1 MKKLVSYALVVVLL
15 GINLPG
21 FDAGIVLGASN
32 NFSAEIISS
41 DSPKPAKSGDSV
53 NFVLNI
59 KNTGIQTWSNSGENA
74 VKLGTI
80 QPRDHPG
87 IFYHDSWLKQDRA
100 ATMAEAT
107 VAPGEIGRFE
117 FLATAAGNGG
127 AITEHFGLVAE
138 GIAWFG
144 DVDIPLTIDVQPA
157 VYKASYVKQSD
168 VALILKAGE
177 VVDVSVTFQNIGD
190 VDWLADGVTAVK
202 VGTAEPRDRLS
213 SFYHSSWLS
222 DNRLTSASAT
232 VSPGGEGVFDF
243 TLQAPQKV
251 GNYHEVFGLV
261 AEGIT
266 WFDVSFDLNIEVI
279 PAVYQS
285 ELVARSD
292 VNVSVAPGD
301 TVEIWAEY
309 KNTGNTVWSSMGEN
323 AVKLGTANPLDRTSN
338 FRADTWLSNNRA
350 ATISPSAVGPGE
362 TARFTLLIKA
372 PDEIGNYQ
380 EYFRP
385 VVELITWLS
394 AEDLHW
400 NISVEEE
407 LVLTD
412 ALRVGITSTTE
423 NIAVQGA
430 SFVVRRGS
438 DKGLVRK
445 FINQS
450 VTISPMANGYALNTG
465 EQVKDYLRIIPL
477 NDSVL
482 TVQTSGIGYTY
493 NTFRGIIEIRRSGY
507 SGNVWVV
514 NILELEDYMRGV
526 AEVPDSWPTEAQ
538 KAQMVA
544 ARTFAASKR
553 IAPRADIF
561 DIYDDTRDQVYY
573 GYNYEIKKPNLAAA
587 AVATQGIVIKY
598 QGQPIKAYFFSDS
611 GGHTENVENVW
622 GKGNPAAAIAYLKGV
637 EDPYAKPIN
646 WQYTLTQDYLLDR
659 FDNALGIAA
668 ESSDIIDKIEV
679 AEKFASGRAKT
690 IVFTM
695 RSGRQISVP
704 FYTFDYLTSNNEI
717 RSMKFDVQTVGYVD
731 SPDFQFTGQ
740 GWGHGVGLA
749 QWGARNMADAGFKYD
764 EILKYYYT
772 DVIVGP
778 LQ

>member
-1 MKKLVSYALVVVLL
+1 VKKQIVYILVIVLL
-15 GINLPG
+15 GINLPWLNV
-21 FDAGIVLGASN
+21 DAVCGAG
-32 NFSAEIISS
+32 NFSAEVISS
-41 DSPKPAKSGDSV
+41 DSSKSAKSGDTV

-59 KNTGIQTWSNSGENA
+59 KNVGIQTWSNSGPNA

-80 QPRDHPG
+80 QPRDHAG
-87 IFYHDSWLKQDRA
+87 AFYHSSWLKQDRA

-117 FLATAAGNGG
+117 FSATAAGNGG
-127 AITEHFGLVAE
+127 KVTEHFGLVAE
-138 GIAWFG
+138 RIAWFEG
-144 DVDIPLTIDVQPA
+144 VDIPLTINVQPA
-157 VYKASYVKQSD
+157 VYKASYIQQSD
-168 VALILKAGE
+168 TVLVLKAGE
-177 VVDVSVTFQNIGD
+177 VVDVSVTFQNLGD
-190 VDWLADGVTAVK
+190 VDWLTDGATAVK
-202 VGTAEPRDRLS
+202 IGTAGPNDRLS
-213 SFYHSSWLS
+213 DFHHSSWLS
-222 DNRLTSASAT
+222 DNRLTSVSNT
-232 VSPGGEGVFDF
+232 VSPEGEGIFNF

-251 GNYHEVFGLV
+251 GNYREVFGLV
-261 AEGIT
+261 AESIT
-266 WFDVSFDLNIEVI
+266 WFDVSFDLNIEVV
-279 PAVYQS
+279 PAIYQS
-285 ELVARSD
+285 ELVNRSD
-292 VNVSVAPGD
+292 INVSVAPDD
-301 TVEIWAEY
+301 TVELWAEY
-309 KNTGNTVWSSMGEN
+309 RNTGNTVWSSMGKN
-323 AVKLGTANPLDRTSN
+323 AVKLGTANPLDRVSS
-338 FRADTWLSNNRA
+338 FRGDAWVSENRTVA
-350 ATISPSAVGPGE
+350 ISPSAVGPGE
-362 TARFTLLIKA
+362 IARFTFSIKA
-372 PDEIGNYQ
+372 PDEIGSYQ
-380 EYFRP
+380 ESFRP
-385 VVELITWLS
+385 VVELTTWLS
-394 AEDLHW
+394 DEDLHW

-407 LVLTD
+407 LILMD
-412 ALRVGITSTTE
+412 ALRVGITSTTA
-423 NIAVQGA
+423 NITVQGA
-430 SFVVRRGS
+430 NFVVRRGT

-445 FINQS
+445 FKNQS
-450 VTISPMANGYALNTG
+450 VTISPISFGYGLNTG

-482 TVQTSGIGYTY
+482 TVQTSGIGSTY
-493 NTFRGIIEIRRSGY
+493 NTFRGIIEVRRSSY

-561 DIYDDTRDQVYY
+561 DMYDDTRDQVYY

-587 AVATQGIVIKY
+587 AVATAGIAIKY

-622 GKGNPAAAIAYLKGV
+622 GKGNPASAIAYLKGV
-637 EDPYAKPIN
+637 EDPYAKPID
-646 WQYTLTQDYLLDR
+646 WQFTLTQDYLLDR
-659 FDNALGIAA
+659 FDHTLGIAA
-668 ESSDIIDKIEV
+668 TTSNIIDKIEV
-679 AEKFASGRAKT
+679 TEKFASGRAKT

-695 RSGRQISVP
+695 RDGQQVSVP

-740 GWGHGVGLA
+740 GWGHGVGMA

-764 EILKYYYT
+764 DILKYYYT
-772 DVIVGP
+772 DVVVGP